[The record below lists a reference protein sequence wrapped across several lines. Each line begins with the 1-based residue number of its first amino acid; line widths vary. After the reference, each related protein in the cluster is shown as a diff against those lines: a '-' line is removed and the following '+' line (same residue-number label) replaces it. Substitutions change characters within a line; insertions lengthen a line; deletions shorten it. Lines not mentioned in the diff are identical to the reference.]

1 MLPHRLTELVI
12 LGYRI
17 DRIDPEASDA
27 CRYEV
32 LGPEHSDVLAV
43 FGDRP
48 AAEKFVITRELQSIA
63 MRPRSPVY

>member
-1 MLPHRLTELVI
+1 MHPHRLTELVI

-17 DRIDPEASDA
+17 DRIEPEASHA

-32 LGPEHSDVLAV
+32 LGPGNSDVLAV

-48 AAEKFVITRELQSIA
+48 TAEKFVIMRELQSIA
-63 MRPRSPVY
+63 VRPRSPVY